1 MIRFA
6 LIVASTLGFVLTAAM
21 GNLMVPLLRAF
32 QSRQQPTHP
41 PEPERPDAA
50 PSPDPD
56 EAPERPAQPPTMGGL
71 CLMVGVLAA
80 VGVGW
85 TAACVAEPQLLGT
98 EGLLS
103 TRLLVALIGAL
114 LFGGGARAARR
125 PHKYPSSRQGPSA
138 VAIPSPRRISP

>member
-32 QSRQQPTHP
+32 QSRQQPTRP

-50 PSPDPD
+50 PGQDPD

-80 VGVGW
+80 VGV
-85 TAACVAEPQLLGT
+85 
-98 EGLLS
+98 
-103 TRLLVALIGAL
+103 
-114 LFGGGARAARR
+114 
-125 PHKYPSSRQGPSA
+125 
-138 VAIPSPRRISP
+138 